1 MARKIYKTPVVV
13 LDGFQSILQPGKF
26 GYGLEAIIPEE
37 IVDELEKDRG
47 EALNWA
53 VSKLKNPKRSTLKPE
68 PWEEVS
74 PGQFKLKFR
83 WDDEKKPP
91 VVDTVGQLVH
101 PDTAIYSGSK
111 VKLAFEQK
119 PYILKDGVTYGT
131 SCKLVGVQLIEL
143 QTGAGVDRGNLS
155 AEDVAALFGATE
167 GFTEAAPAVA
177 DEPELVAAEF

>member
-37 IVDELEKDRG
+37 IINELEEDRG

-53 VSKLKNPKRSTLKPE
+53 VSKLKNPKRSLLKPE

-111 VKLAFEQK
+111 VKLAFEQR

-155 AEDVAALFGATE
+155 VEDVAALFGTSE
-167 GFTEAAPAVA
+167 GFTEASPVVA